1 MPVSVEYTNEFE
13 AWWDGLT
20 ARHQDAVGRVVANL
34 IDYGPSLPFPYSSG
48 VRISRHP
55 HMRELRIQTRPPIRV
70 FYAFDP
76 RRTAIL
82 LVGGHK
88 TTGDRFYRQHV
99 RRADLLYDQHL
110 QELADERRH
119 PDPNRGGPSR

>member
-1 MPVSVEYTNEFE
+1 MSV
-13 AWWDGLT
+13 
-20 ARHQDAVGRVVANL
+20 RHQDAVGHVVGNL
-34 IDYGPSLPFPYSSG
+34 IEYGPSLPFPYSSG
-48 VRISRHP
+48 VQLSRHR
-55 HMRELRIQTRPPIRV
+55 HMRELGIQTRPPIRV

-88 TTGDRFYRQHV
+88 TTDARFYRQHV
-99 RRADLLYDQHL
+99 RRADLLYDEHL
-110 QELADERRH
+110 RELATERQD